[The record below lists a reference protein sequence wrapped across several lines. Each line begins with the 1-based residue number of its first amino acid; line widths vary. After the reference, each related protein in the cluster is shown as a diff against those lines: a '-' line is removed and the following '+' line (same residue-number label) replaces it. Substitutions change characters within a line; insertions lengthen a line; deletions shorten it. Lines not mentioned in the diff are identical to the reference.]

1 VAGDTFS
8 TKFKERAGA
17 VTSDP
22 SLSAPG
28 RTAFLPEIQALR
40 ALAVA
45 AVVVYHLWPQVLPA
59 GFTGVDVFFVI
70 SGFLITSHMIGERE
84 RTGRFRLVAFFA
96 RRARRILPAATTVI
110 LTTGLVSVLVL
121 PELRWADLTRH
132 GTASLVYLQNWV
144 LAGDSVDYL
153 TEGSGTSPFR
163 HFWSLSVEEQFY
175 ILWPLLFLLVSAG
188 AWSHRR
194 RRAAVLVIL
203 AALSAASFWASVS
216 MTASGD
222 PAAYFVSQAR
232 FWELGIGGL
241 LAASARQT
249 LHPRHAAAVG
259 ASGTALIVAGMFL
272 ISAESFPGMAA
283 LVPTTGAALVIWSA
297 RSTQSTYL
305 RTMAS
310 ARPVQWLGGISY
322 SLYLWHWP
330 LLVWA
335 PHVAP
340 GASRAVQ
347 DVSVLASSLVLA
359 ALSRRLIEAPFQK
372 RIAPKASPGA
382 VVAFALATTLVS
394 IAVLQIPAAAA
405 GRRADERASAMA
417 AMLAD
422 PPPGLGAGSLS
433 EGSYSAFAPGDR
445 VVVPAPQDARS
456 ELPEGA
462 DGRCK
467 SAMGSAT
474 TPRCTFGSQDAETTI
489 ALVGDSHME
498 QYLPAFQVIA
508 DQHDVRVL
516 TYFHSSCPFSQA
528 QRVSD
533 AERDGACLKAN
544 DETLASLLAE
554 DVDLVV
560 TSNRTQVAFVDSAD
574 VPGPVEG
581 FVRAWDSLR
590 SAGLPVVVLADNPL
604 MLPDDATSECVLEH
618 LDGPEACERSRAE
631 AMPTDHQIAAAHLA
645 DVHLVDTAPWFCTSD
660 TCPAVVGS
668 VLVYRDEQ
676 HLTPAYT
683 RTLVPRLW
691 DSVRLYVTHQAPGG

>member
-1 VAGDTFS
+1 MAGDTFS
-8 TKFKERAGA
+8 TKFKERAGV

-22 SLSAPG
+22 PLGAPR

-40 ALAVA
+40 ALAVT

-70 SGFLITSHMIGERE
+70 SGFLITSHMISERE

-96 RRARRILPAATTVI
+96 RRVRRILPAATTVI
-110 LTTGLVSVLVL
+110 LVTGLVSVLVL

-144 LAGDSVDYL
+144 LAADAVDYL
-153 TEGSGTSPFR
+153 TEGSGASPFR

-175 ILWPLLFLLVSAG
+175 IVWPLLFLLVSAG

-194 RRAAVLVIL
+194 RRAAVVLIL
-203 AALSAASFWASVS
+203 GVLSAASLWVSVS
-216 MTASGD
+216 MTSAGD
-222 PAAYFVSQAR
+222 PTAYFVSQSR
-232 FWELGIGGL
+232 FWELGMGGL
-241 LAASARQT
+241 LAAAARPT
-249 LHPRHAAAVG
+249 LRPRVAAVVG
-259 ASGTALIVAGMFL
+259 TSGTAVIVAGMFL
-272 ISAESFPGMAA
+272 VSAGSFPGVAA
-283 LVPTTGAALVIWSA
+283 LVPTTGAVLVIWSA

-310 ARPVQWLGGISY
+310 AAPVQWLGGISY

-335 PHVAP
+335 PYVVP
-340 GASRAVQ
+340 GAPRLIQ
-347 DVSVLASSLVLA
+347 DTGVLAASLVLA
-359 ALSRRLIEAPFQK
+359 TLSRRLVETPFQ
-372 RIAPKASPGA
+372 RTVAPKAPPGA
-382 VVAFALATTLVS
+382 VVAFALVTTLVS
-394 IAVLQIPAAAA
+394 VAVLQVPAAAA
-405 GRRADERASAMA
+405 GRRADERDTATA
-417 AMLAD
+417 AMIAD
-422 PPPGLGAGSLS
+422 PPPGLGAGSVS
-433 EGSYSAFAPGDR
+433 EGSYSAFVAGYP
-445 VVVPAPQDARS
+445 VVLPAPQDARS

-467 SAMGSAT
+467 SAMDSAT
-474 TPRCTFGSQDAETTI
+474 TPRCTFGDDAETTI

-528 QRVSD
+528 QRASD

-560 TSNRTQVAFVDSAD
+560 TSNRTQVAFVDSAE

-645 DVHLVDTAPWFCTSD
+645 DVDLVDTAPWFCTSD

-691 DSVRLYVTHQAPGG
+691 DSVSPYVTG